1 MGDQF
6 GEYIDKK
13 LDKIVKGKAHIKDKK
28 PKKAKYVS
36 VVNSEYIKLANEK
49 IKQQTDKYLISVG
62 ALRRTF
68 TDESIPDCLE
78 YLTTS
83 SMKIVAL
90 SLGLPGAIK
99 ISDTCKKI
107 EYDHHDNLKIIIRY
121 VPQASY
127 FGSLYWYT
135 NTKEYNKNM
144 NKLLK
149 QHDYKLTTEGLVN
162 TKTDKYVECSSETQ
176 IIGELS
182 KILGINISTKVTDR
196 SDEYIE
202 IVKSKYK
209 QIHKDE
215 ISKTTK
221 SKRSTSTNTTKST
234 RTKSRTKIGTKVES
248 ESETDD

>member
-6 GEYIDKK
+6 GEYIDKN

-28 PKKAKYVS
+28 SKKAKYVS

-49 IKQQTDKYLISVG
+49 IKQQTDKYLIAVG

-68 TDESIPDCLE
+68 TEETIPDCLE

-121 VPQASY
+121 IPQASY

-162 TKTDKYVECSSETQ
+162 TKTNKYVECSSESQ
-176 IIGELS
+176 LIGEIS
-182 KILGINISTKVTDR
+182 KILGIPISTKLIDR
-196 SDEYIE
+196 TDEYIE
-202 IVKSKYK
+202 LVKSKYK

-215 ISKTTK
+215 ISKSTKNKRSISTAKTTK
-221 SKRSTSTNTTKST
+221 TK
-234 RTKSRTKIGTKVES
+234 TKVES
-248 ESETDD
+248 ESESDSDE